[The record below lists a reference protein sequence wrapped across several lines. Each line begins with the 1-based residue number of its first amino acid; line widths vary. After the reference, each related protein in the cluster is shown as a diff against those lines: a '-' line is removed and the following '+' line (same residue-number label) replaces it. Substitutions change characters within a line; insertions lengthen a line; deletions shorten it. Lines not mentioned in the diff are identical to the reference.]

1 MKGVVSS
8 LLDDEEYRNGILFPS
23 FRTTK
28 KRNFQDSAN
37 SSSMSVA
44 KRIVPKLGPS
54 YTVQLNDVQ
63 NIKNAAAVLT
73 TSDEATVNSAL
84 NYLLG
89 WSTVV
94 KEHAFVEEVKDVVVS
109 LLNIILEF
117 VEQKAQ
123 TSVEHFE
130 KAQFSTLVSVTNMQ
144 CSMAGAILK
153 NLILSSEK
161 SFEDEL
167 LNSKAVL
174 LLVLMLTSYHEME
187 YSLMKDL
194 MLLNRKVTSF
204 QEQGSAI
211 ANGLISFAKHN
222 DFPLRL
228 RVGALGTMLNNKVVV
243 FGLFL
248 DALSDLIHKE
258 EVQTNLIQALEVN
271 AKELR
276 LNLKILALMPMD
288 IATKEAQLEFDGCL
302 DYEGLAL
309 LSNSTTPQVQKEEEL
324 KLWAWK
330 LQSEALLSM
339 TNV

>member
-8 LLDDEEYRNGILFPS
+8 LLDDEEYKNGILFPS

-28 KRNFQDSAN
+28 KRNFQDSTN

-54 YTVQLNDVQ
+54 YTVQLNDTQ

-73 TSDEATVNSAL
+73 TNDEATVNSSL

-94 KEHAFVEEVKDVVVS
+94 KEHAFLEEVKDVVTS
-109 LLNIILEF
+109 LLDMILKF

-130 KAQFSTLVSVTNMQ
+130 KAQFSTLVSTTAMQ

-161 SFEDEL
+161 SFEDET

-174 LLVLMLTSYHEME
+174 LLLSMLTTFHEME
-187 YSLMKDL
+187 YSLMRDL
-194 MLLNRKVTSF
+194 MLLSRKVTAF

-211 ANGLISFAKHN
+211 ANGLISFAMQT

-228 RVGALGTMLNNKVVV
+228 RLGALGKMLNKNIVVLC
-243 FGLFL
+243 LFL
-248 DALSDLIHKE
+248 DALSDLVHKE
-258 EVQTNLIQALEVN
+258 EVQETLIQALEVN

-288 IATKEAQLEFDGCL
+288 NATKEAQLEFDGCL

-309 LSNSTTPQVQKEEEL
+309 LSNSTTPQAQKEEEL